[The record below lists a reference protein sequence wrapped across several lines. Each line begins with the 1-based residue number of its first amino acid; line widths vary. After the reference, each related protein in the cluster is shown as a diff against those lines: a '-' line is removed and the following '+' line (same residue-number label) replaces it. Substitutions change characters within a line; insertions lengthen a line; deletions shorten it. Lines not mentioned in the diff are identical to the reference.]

1 MHEPG
6 TLSRGEDGNLCIR
19 ADDENYL
26 IPAGDIRSL
35 LFAGKPTPL
44 VAPHRGTGGKGLD
57 IIEGYAV
64 IGSGGRSVFIYSRA
78 GHFLTPMVNF
88 LRVARGEAE
97 SAPLFPLIPGDAGA
111 GP

>member
-6 TLSRGEDGNLCIR
+6 TLSRGEDGQICIR
-19 ADDENYL
+19 AEDEHYY
-26 IPAGDIRSL
+26 IPVEDVRSL
-35 LFAGKPTPL
+35 LLTGKATPVL
-44 VAPHRGTGGKGLD
+44 ATRRVSRGGGLAV
-57 IIEGYAV
+57 IEGYAV
-64 IGSGGRSVFIYSRA
+64 LGSGRRSVFIYSRA
-78 GHFLTPMVNF
+78 GHFITPVVNF